1 MRHPLRLAAT
11 VVLVAL
17 LSACAEMKST
27 PSLTDQLAKQV
38 GVTANQAEAGVGSI
52 LELSK
57 NKLSPSQ
64 FDQLIKPFPSADK
77 YLKEAQNALGPGT
90 NITDMN
96 GLSKAFT
103 KLGMSPDM
111 VGKFKPVV
119 LDYAGK
125 VGGSST
131 KNLLA
136 GVLQ

>member
-1 MRHPLRLAAT
+1 
-11 VVLVAL
+11 
-17 LSACAEMKST
+17 MKSV
-27 PSLTDQLAKQV
+27 PSLSDTLVKQV
-38 GVTANQAEAGVGSI
+38 GVTSNQAEAGVGSI
-52 LELSK
+52 LDLSK

-64 FDQLIKPFPSADK
+64 FDQLIKPFPNADK

-90 NITDMN
+90 NITDMK
-96 GLSKAFT
+96 GLTNAFN

-125 VGGSST
+125 VGGPTT

-136 GVLQ
+136 SVLQ